1 MPACWGIWR
10 GRTTDVRIPINL
22 ASEPFRRDRPVL
34 VATGVAMALLTVV
47 LCGLLYLIA
56 VDRTRSGET
65 RGRVNRLSQELSAI
79 STQQARLDATLRQP
93 ANASILERSLLL
105 NTLVERKSV
114 SWTRIFAD
122 LEAVM
127 PPNVR
132 LIQVRLPQIDSRN
145 EVLLDMVVGS
155 QSPEP
160 VITFLKQLQASPRFG
175 PATVHNSAPP
185 TDNEPLYRY
194 RVSVNYAQKL

>member
-1 MPACWGIWR
+1 
-10 GRTTDVRIPINL
+10 VRIPINL
-22 ASEPFRRDRPVL
+22 ASDPFRRDRPML
-34 VATGVAMALLTVV
+34 LANGVGALLLAV
-47 LCGLLYLIA
+47 LLGFFLYDIA
-56 VDRTRSGET
+56 TNRTRLGD
-65 RGRVNRLSQELSAI
+65 NRAEVIRLHQELATISAE
-79 STQQARLDATLRQP
+79 QARLDATLRQP

-114 SWTRIFAD
+114 SWTKIFAD

-132 LIQVRLPQIDSRN
+132 LIQVRLPQIDSQN
-145 EVLLDMVVGS
+145 QVLLDMVVGS

-160 VITFLKQLQASPRFG
+160 VITFLKQLQTSPRFG
-175 PATVHNSAPP
+175 PATVHNSVPP